1 MFYAIVNLK
10 EELFMRPPSFNVDK
24 FLWIEYAESLER
36 ELNAQ
41 KNVIAQKSAS
51 ELLDRLKLI
60 IDTERFV
67 DIRKYEECCKIISQL
82 RP

>member
-1 MFYAIVNLK
+1 
-10 EELFMRPPSFNVDK
+10 MRPPSFNVDK

-51 ELLDRLKLI
+51 DNTSRTKLFDRLKLI